1 MVLSGKLSEKLK
13 SEAKALWTEAA
24 EKEFLVSMA
33 KGTLDTELF
42 KNYMVQDYL
51 YLKDYI
57 GILKQIREMAED
69 EKLAVFLDGIIGD
82 TEYETYKVHVPNL
95 RSLGISEEDAAQHQ
109 KGQVIV
115 DYMDFMRS
123 RLEEYGILAG
133 LTALLQCSWNY
144 AYIADAVSERYP
156 DELVRSRYK
165 NWFEAYTNKAYIES
179 NRRWIDALDERTA
192 DISNEDV
199 VVLCEIFKTCAE
211 YENKFW
217 DYLNGC

>member
-57 GILKQIREMAED
+57 GILKRIREMAED

-95 RSLGISEEDAAQHQ
+95 RSLGISEERAAELEASLSPQLTEDEQEYLEMYHEYAE
-109 KGQVIV
+109 KGEISEKE
-115 DYMDFMRS
+115 RR
-123 RLEEYGILAG
+123 RLDKFAAALGISEETDCISL
-133 LTALLQCSWNY
+133 
-144 AYIADAVSERYP
+144 IVSEETGRLSIAVKGELFYNLSLDDVRMMLV
-156 DELVRSRYK
+156 DELRPK
-165 NWFEAYTNKAYIES
+165 KEFE
-179 NRRWIDALDERTA
+179 IDEEIDE
-192 DISNEDV
+192 E
-199 VVLCEIFKTCAE
+199 EIYE
-211 YENKFW
+211 ENK
-217 DYLNGC
+217 

>member
-13 SEAKALWTEAA
+13 SEAEALWAEAA
-24 EKEFLVSMA
+24 GKKFLVSMA
-33 KGTLDTELF
+33 KGTLDIELF

-95 RSLGISEEDAAQHQ
+95 RSLGISEEDAALCR
-109 KGQVIV
+109 KGQVIAE
-115 DYMDFMRS
+115 YMDFMKS

-144 AYIADAVSERYP
+144 AYIADVVSERYS

-165 NWFEAYTNKAYIES
+165 SWFEAYTNQAYIES
-179 NRRWIDALDERTA
+179 NRKWIDALDERTA
-192 DISNEDV
+192 DISDEDV
-199 VVLCEIFKTCAE
+199 NVLCMIFKTCAE

-217 DYLNGC
+217 DYLEG

>member
-13 SEAKALWTEAA
+13 SEAIALWTEAA

-33 KGTLDTELF
+33 KGTLDIELF
-42 KNYMVQDYL
+42 KNYMIQDYL

-69 EKLAVFLDGIIGD
+69 EKLAVFLDGIISD

-95 RSLGISEEDAAQHQ
+95 RTLGISEEDVALCR
-109 KGQVIV
+109 KGQVIAE
-115 DYMDFMRS
+115 YMDFMKR

-144 AYIADAVSERYP
+144 AYIAHVVSERYS

-165 NWFEAYTNKAYIES
+165 SWFEAYTNQAYIES
-179 NRRWIDALDERTA
+179 NRKWIDALDERTA
-192 DISNEDV
+192 DISDEDV
-199 VVLCEIFKTCAE
+199 NVLCMIFKTCAE

-217 DYLNGC
+217 DYLDG

>member
-13 SEAKALWTEAA
+13 SEAKALWTEAV

-57 GILKQIREMAED
+57 GILKRIREMAED

-95 RSLGISEEDAAQHQ
+95 RSLGIGEEDAALHQ
-109 KGQVIV
+109 KGQVIA

-144 AYIADAVSERYP
+144 AYIADVVSERYP

-165 NWFEAYTNKAYIES
+165 SWFEAYTNQAYIES
-179 NRRWIDALDERTA
+179 NRKWIDALDERTA
-192 DISNEDV
+192 DISNEDIN
-199 VVLCEIFKTCAE
+199 VLCMIFKTCAE

-217 DYLNGC
+217 DYLEG